1 MVMAVMSVFSVT
13 RAKYCSESSVTSRL
27 LAKNQEHG
35 HRPQTVFAYRLM
47 GTRKTFTERAE
58 TGGRSRASRERMKS
72 SPRHSGTRP
81 AI

>member
-1 MVMAVMSVFSVT
+1 MVMVVMSVFSVT

-27 LAKNQEHG
+27 LTKNQEHG

-72 SPRHSGTRP
+72 SPRHCGTRP